1 MSQSDTPKTEAAAD
15 AITISRD
22 REVLVECAYSEA
34 NERLLKS
41 FASDWFRD
49 SANRG
54 TLYVC
59 NERGD
64 DWEVFLRDL

>member
-1 MSQSDTPKTEAAAD
+1 MNPSETPKTGEASD

-22 REVLVECAYSEA
+22 REILVECAYSEA

-49 SANRG
+49 NSNHG
-54 TLYVC
+54 TIYVC

-64 DWEVFLRDL
+64 DWEVFLRDS

>member
-1 MSQSDTPKTEAAAD
+1 MSESETPKTESAAD

-41 FASDWFRD
+41 FASDWYRD
-49 SANRG
+49 NTNRG

-64 DWEVFLRDL
+64 DWEIFLRDS